1 MKVEERGLVYAT
13 IRFCLKNKF
22 VVLVS
27 LLLVVL
33 WGLYVMPFDFNSRGF
48 PRSPVPVDAIP
59 DIGENQQIV
68 FTRWPGRSPRDVED
82 QVTYPLTVALLS
94 VPGVKSIRSYS
105 YFGYSSVYVIFK
117 EDVDFYWARS
127 RIIEKLNVAQR
138 YLPRDAVPTLGPDA
152 TALGQIFWY
161 TVEGK
166 GFSLHELRTFQD
178 WYVKPALESVEGVSE
193 VASIG
198 GYVKEYQVDV
208 NPDAMRAYQVSI
220 AQVLKAVKNSNI
232 DVGARTVEINGVE
245 YFIRGLGYI
254 KRIQDLEDTVI
265 RERNNVPI
273 YIKNVARVT
282 LGPAPR
288 RGALDKEG
296 APVVGGVVVARYGD
310 NPLEVIKRVK
320 EKIGEISPGFPRKVM
335 PDGSVSRI
343 RVVPFYDR
351 SNLIHQVLGTLESAL
366 TDEIT
371 ITIIVVIIMMFNF
384 TSSLLISGLL
394 PLAVLM
400 CFIAMKLAGVDSNI
414 MSLSG
419 IAIAI
424 GTIVDMGIIM
434 CENIFRH
441 LQEAPPGA
449 DRLEVILRAATEVG
463 GAVVTSISTTVFA
476 FLPVFTMTG
485 SEGKLFKPLAFTKT
499 FALIASVIVAIVV
512 LPPLIHLFFKRETG
526 GRFKT
531 ITSVALA
538 LTGVVVG
545 LEFSWWL
552 GIMVV
557 SLVVY
562 RLASPYLSERAR
574 RRVSYLSNFVAAFL
588 VSLLLARHWMPL
600 GVEKGQVRNFLF
612 VLFAIGGV
620 LLFFKLFQSFYEP
633 ILRFFLRRKLLFY
646 LIPLSVVLLGLMVWK
661 GFDFTFSP
669 VLAVGEK
676 VGISRS
682 IIRGTPIWS
691 LASRSFPGLSKEFMP
706 PFDEGSFLLMPTTMP
721 HASIGESL
729 DMLRKMD
736 MAIRAIPEVESVV
749 GKIGRV
755 DSPLDP
761 APISMVET
769 VINYKPEYGAP
780 DPSTGR
786 RRRLWRENIR
796 SPDDIWREIVKATKV
811 LGTTSAPKL
820 QPIAARIVMLQTGM
834 RAPMG
839 VKIYGPTLESVEG
852 VALSVERLL
861 KEVPAVEPSTVVA
874 DRVIGKPYLEIS
886 IDRKAIARYG
896 VSIRDVQDIIE
907 YGVGGRVVT
916 HTFEGRERY
925 PVRVRYD
932 RELRDNIEDLSRIP
946 ILTAHGTQVPLSQ
959 VATILYVRGP
969 QVIKSENTFPVAYV
983 VFDKKAGYSEV
994 DAVEEARRFLSQ
1006 KVKMGELTLPKGV
1019 SFKFTGS
1026 YEHQV
1031 KAQKTLM
1038 VVVPLSLIII
1048 FFILYLNFRSI
1059 ITSLLV
1065 FSGIVVA
1072 WAGGFILIW
1081 LYSQSWFL
1089 DFSFFHVNMRELF
1102 GVHPINLSVAIWVG
1116 FLALFGIA
1124 SDDGVVMATYLKQA
1138 FSGGRVK
1145 SVEDIRERVVY
1156 AGVRRIRPC
1165 LMTVATTILALLPVL
1180 TSKGRGA
1187 DIMIPMAIPSF
1198 GGMLIVLITL
1208 FVVPVTYCLIEEVR
1222 FKMGGSGDAEE
1233 GEGDP

>member
-1 MKVEERGLVYAT
+1 M
-13 IRFCLKNKF
+13 
-22 VVLVS
+22 
-27 LLLVVL
+27 
-33 WGLYVMPFDFNSRGF
+33 
-48 PRSPVPVDAIP
+48 
-59 DIGENQQIV
+59 
-68 FTRWPGRSPRDVED
+68 
-82 QVTYPLTVALLS
+82 
-94 VPGVKSIRSYS
+94 
-105 YFGYSSVYVIFK
+105 
-117 EDVDFYWARS
+117 
-127 RIIEKLNVAQR
+127 AQR

-178 WYVKPALESVEGVSE
+178 WYVKPALESVAGVSE

-198 GYVKEYQVDV
+198 GYVKEYQIDV
-208 NPDAMRAYQVSI
+208 SPDAMRAYQVSI
-220 AQVLKAVKNSNI
+220 AQVLNAVKNSNI

-254 KRIQDLEDTVI
+254 KKIEDLENTVI
-265 RERNNVPI
+265 RERNNVPV

-296 APVVGGVVVARYGD
+296 AAVVGGVVVARYGE

-320 EKIGEISPGFPRKVM
+320 EKVVEISPGFPRKVLA
-335 PDGSVSRI
+335 DGTVSKIRI
-343 RVVPFYDR
+343 VPFYDR
-351 SNLIHQVLGTLESAL
+351 SDLIHQVLGTLKSAL
-366 TDEIT
+366 SDEIV

-400 CFIAMKLAGVDSNI
+400 CFIAMKVAKIDSNI

-441 LQEAPPGA
+441 LEESPPESN
-449 DRLEVILRAATEVG
+449 RLEVILKAANEVG

-499 FALIASVIVAIVV
+499 FALIASVIVAIIV
-512 LPPLIHLFFKRETG
+512 LPPLIHLFFR
-526 GRFKT
+526 RQ
-531 ITSVALA
+531 TSNKFRWIANAALA
-538 LTGVVVG
+538 LVGVVVALG
-545 LEFSWWL
+545 FSWWIGL
-552 GIMVV
+552 LIVL
-557 SLVVY
+557 LVVC
-562 RLASPYLSERAR
+562 RLASPRLSHGTRKK
-574 RRVSYLSNFVAAFL
+574 VMYLSNLAAAAL
-588 VSLLLARHWMPL
+588 VSVLLTRHWMPL
-600 GVEKGQVRNFLF
+600 GVERGEVKNFLF
-612 VLFAIGGV
+612 VLSAIGGV

-633 ILRFFLRRKLLFY
+633 ILRFFLRRKLVFY
-646 LIPLSVVLLGLMVWK
+646 LIPFSVVLLGLMVWK

-669 VLAVGEK
+669 VLVVGEK

-682 IIRGTPIWS
+682 TIRGTPAWS
-691 LASRSFPGLSKEFMP
+691 LASHKFPGLSKEFMP

-769 VINYKPEYGAP
+769 VINYKPEYGPP
-780 DPSTGR
+780 DPLTGKS
-786 RRRLWRENIR
+786 RRLWRESIR
-796 SPDDIWREIVKATKV
+796 SPDDIWKEIVKATKI

-839 VKIYGPTLESVEG
+839 VKVYGSTLEAVEG
-852 VALSVERLL
+852 VALSMEKLL
-861 KEVPAVEPSTVVA
+861 KQVHAVEPSTVVA

-896 VSIRDVQDIIE
+896 VNIRDVQDIIE
-907 YGVGGRVVT
+907 YGVGGRVIT
-916 HTFEGRERY
+916 YTFEGRERY
-925 PVRVRYD
+925 PVRIRYD

-946 ILTAHGTQVPLSQ
+946 ILTADGTQVPLSQ
-959 VATILYVRGP
+959 VADILYVRGP

-994 DAVEEARRFLSQ
+994 DTVEEAKRFLSD
-1006 KVKMGELTLPKGV
+1006 KIEGGEISIPKGV

-1026 YEHQV
+1026 YEHQI

-1038 VVVPLSLIII
+1038 IVVPLSLIII
-1048 FFILYLNFRSI
+1048 FFILYLNFRSVI
-1059 ITSLLV
+1059 ISLLV

-1089 DFSFFHVNMRELF
+1089 NFSFFDVSMRELF
-1102 GVHPINLSVAIWVG
+1102 RVHPINLSVAIWVG

-1138 FSGGRVK
+1138 FSEKPVR
-1145 SVEDIRERVVY
+1145 SVEDIREKVVY

-1208 FVVPVTYCLIEEVR
+1208 FVVPVTYCLVEELR
-1222 FKMGGSGDAEE
+1222 FKMGARAVGQGVPTGEE
-1233 GEGDP
+1233 EQGIGG